1 MNKLLYTFTLSLL
14 VAISGCGETVVDET
28 ITPPRVRILDLSSQS
43 DEVYDNRM
51 FFPAIAAA
59 ADRSQLS
66 FRLSGQITNL
76 NVNEGAL
83 VSKGQVIASIDP
95 TDFQLEVDNKK
106 ASFNVADSQY
116 RRSAPLVEKGLLAQ
130 SQFDELAA
138 QRMIA
143 KAEYDLAKLRLTF
156 TELKAPIDGLIS
168 RVSVEQFE
176 QVQAG
181 QQIVNIHNPN
191 FVDIVVQVSDKLFS
205 NTPKLEQFQMVEA
218 DVKVADGDLYTAKL
232 KEYTTEQDQETATYN
247 VTLTMPMP
255 KELLILDGMAVE
267 VAPRQGHIGDISVAA
282 VSIPIEAIF
291 NPDGEPLDR
300 LNKFV
305 WVLQEDNTIQRTKVM
320 TGRVSYK
327 EIQVLSGLTNEDKIV
342 IAGIT
347 PRLRDGMKVEL
358 VTQEAN

>member
-1 MNKLLYTFTLSLL
+1 MNKLFYAVVLSSL
-14 VAISGCGETVVDET
+14 VALNGCGEKPVQTMKEL
-28 ITPPRVRILDLSSQS
+28 PRVRILDLSSQT
-43 DEVYDNRM
+43 DAVYDGRM

-59 ADRSQLS
+59 ADRSHLS
-66 FRLSGQITNL
+66 FRLAGQVNNL
-76 NVNEGAL
+76 NVNEGEL
-83 VSKGQVIASIDP
+83 VSKGQVIAEIDP
-95 TDFQLEVDNKK
+95 TDFKLEVENKK
-106 ASFNVADSQY
+106 ASYNVADSQY

-156 TELKAPIDGLIS
+156 TQLKAPIDGIIS
-168 RVSVEQFE
+168 RVNVEQFE

-181 QQIVNIHNPN
+181 QQIVNIHNPH
-191 FVDIVVQVSDKLFS
+191 FVDIVLQVSDKLFA
-205 NTPKLEQFQMVEA
+205 NTPKIEDFQSVEA
-218 DVKVADGDLYTAKL
+218 DVKVTDGLIYTAKL
-232 KEYTTEQDQETATYN
+232 KEYTTEQDQQTATYT

-255 KELLILDGMAVE
+255 EELLILDGMAVE
-267 VAPRQGHIGDISVAA
+267 VAPKKGHVGDIHTVAI
-282 VSIPIEAIF
+282 SIPIEAIF
-291 NPDGEPLDR
+291 NPDGDTLDR

-305 WVLQEDNTIQRTKVM
+305 WVLQPDNTIKRTKVL

-342 IAGIT
+342 IAGISS
-347 PRLRDGMKVEL
+347 RLRDGMKVDL